1 MLRLLMSMTS
11 MNWLKIGNS
20 MARTQTTQP
29 TSRQARKG
37 IFASMLSKD
46 ETGWLLPIVDLGAMR
61 LCMHH
66 NSVLP
71 YGSMVPT
78 PCALRPL

>member
-1 MLRLLMSMTS
+1 MLT
-11 MNWLKIGNS
+11 
-20 MARTQTTQP
+20 
-29 TSRQARKG
+29 
-37 IFASMLSKD
+37 KD

-78 PCALRPL
+78 PCALRVPCNGYHKDQGLECQGPSPDIDPSKA